1 MKSASLQAFLQSF
14 DFLTEDEIESF
25 QQLATFR
32 KIPKGDFLI
41 KGGSVCTEVAFVM
54 TGILRSF
61 YLSSTEEEVT
71 YCFRFSDSFSSAYS
85 SFLQE
90 VPSQESLE
98 AITDVE
104 VLVWSKEQ
112 IQQLE
117 TKSCNWTRVLKI
129 LTEYEYIELEKRIF
143 ILQRESAEN
152 RYADLLQNHPNLIKE
167 IPLNYLASYLGITQ
181 RHLSRIRKAVY

>member
-1 MKSASLQAFLQSF
+1 MKSASLQVLLQSF
-14 DFLTEDEIESF
+14 DFLTEDEKESF

-54 TGILRSF
+54 KGILRSF

-71 YCFRFSDSFSSAYS
+71 YCFRFSNSFSSAYS
-85 SFLQE
+85 SFLQG